1 MFQNKQQNDL
11 STYWPAYSNPGNGQF
26 NNATPERIPIPDEYY
41 LPAIKLQVDFA
52 HLTFISN
59 SSYYHRNET
68 DSYQGTAYDLA
79 YYQALGWPNRSVRA
93 SARSAAAPHRRP
105 RRSRAPGIRCSTAKG
120 IHMPPGFANY
130 STPNT
135 MTNNQRSWTQ
145 EFRLQS
151 SDPMP
156 A

>member
-11 STYWPAYSNPGNGQF
+11 STYWPAYSNPGAGQF

-79 YYQALGWPNRSVRA
+79 YYQALGWPTALDPAPALGAIRPSTTATEPCSWYPLLDGTRHSHA
-93 SARSAAAPHRRP
+93 ARLRELRDAEHHDQQSALLDA
-105 RRSRAPGIRCSTAKG
+105 GV
-120 IHMPPGFANY
+120 PPAVDA
-130 STPNT
+130 T
-135 MTNNQRSWTQ
+135 
-145 EFRLQS
+145 
-151 SDPMP
+151 PMP